1 MDTSPLSQL
10 RRWLATT
17 VRERVAGDDFAAV
30 HADIWYGEGP
40 RRFTADDPIW
50 QVHADTAM
58 FVGGLRAL
66 LLQALHPVA
75 MAAVARHSGYRSDP
89 WGRLQRTSHFLA
101 ATTYGSTEL
110 AAESIERVRRIHA
123 RIRGTTADGVAY
135 RADDPDLLAWVHLAE
150 VDSFVA
156 AHRAFGAEPLTDVGY
171 DEYVSQAGEA
181 SSGLGVVTPP
191 RSVAE
196 VAVGLETFRPL
207 LTGSRA
213 ADEVVD
219 LVVRRPPL
227 PAPAVPGYLVL
238 VAGAVS
244 LLPPWARRDLRL
256 PTLPITDRLVS
267 RPLTRTALHTL
278 RWALASATDEGTA
291 V

>member
-1 MDTSPLSQL
+1 MDTTPVDRA
-10 RRWLATT
+10 RRWLAAV
-17 VRERVAGDDFAAV
+17 VRERVAGDDFESV
-30 HADIWYGEGP
+30 HADIWHGAGP
-40 RRFTADDPIW
+40 RRFTPVDPIW

-66 LLQALHPVA
+66 LLQSLHPVA
-75 MAAVARHSGYRSDP
+75 MFAVARHSGYRSDP
-89 WGRLQRTSHFLA
+89 WGRLQRTSHFLTA
-101 ATTYGSTEL
+101 ITYGSRET
-110 AAESIERVRRIHA
+110 AAASIARVRRIHA
-123 RIRGTTADGVAY
+123 SIRGFTDAGVAY

-150 VDSFVA
+150 VESFVLC
-156 AHRAFGAEPLTDVGY
+156 HHAFGAEPLTAAGY
-171 DEYVSQAGEA
+171 DDYVEQAGEA
-181 SSGLGVVTPP
+181 AAGLGVIDPP

-196 VAVGLETFRPL
+196 VTAGLERFRPEL
-207 LTGSRA
+207 RGSPP

-227 PAPAVPGYLVL
+227 PAPAVPGYLAL
-238 VAGAVS
+238 VAGAAS

-267 RPLTRTALHTL
+267 RPLTKSALRAL
-278 RWALASATDEGTA
+278 RWALVDGNDEGTA